1 MQKLFFLILCSA
13 LFGAAVN
20 PKSIRV
26 IEEGIK
32 TLLPGQEFVE
42 SMIPESYS
50 TTNINVNTK
59 KKIPALY
66 VGKNKNGDI
75 TIMND

>member
-20 PKSIRV
+20 PKSLELV
-26 IEEGIK
+26 ESSIK
-32 TLLPGQEFVE
+32 VLTPGKGFVE
-42 SMIPESYS
+42 TMIPNAY
-50 TTNINVNTK
+50 TTTKIDINQGKV
-59 KKIPALY
+59 IPALY
-66 VGKNKNGDI
+66 VGKNSKGEI